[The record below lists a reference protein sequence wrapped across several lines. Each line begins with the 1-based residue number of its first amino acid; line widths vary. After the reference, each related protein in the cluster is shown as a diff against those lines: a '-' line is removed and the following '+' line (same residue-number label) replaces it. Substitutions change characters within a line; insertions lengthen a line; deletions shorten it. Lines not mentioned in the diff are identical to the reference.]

1 MATMTAWIKQGS
13 RRAPRVGHTVLE
25 QSSTTSNAPSI
36 EVPALKRPQKRQSLS
51 CNKELSER
59 DCRIVYNLERPRLC
73 TSGIRNLG
81 SGIWDQEGNLLT
93 SVLGDRFLNAF
104 RATLPDLLPASLAQ
118 IDDFEVLGNAILR
131 RCGLHRRFQSRLEE
145 LLSLNPGHGRVV
157 LCVYKH

>member
-13 RRAPRVGHTVLE
+13 RRAPRVVNTVLE
-25 QSSTTSNAPSI
+25 QSSTTSNAPYI
-36 EVPALKRPQKRQSLS
+36 EVPASKRPPKGQSLS

-59 DCRIVYNLERPRLC
+59 DCRIVHMRYPE
-73 TSGIRNLG
+73 
-81 SGIWDQEGNLLT
+81 SGIWDLEGNLLT

-118 IDDFEVLGNAILR
+118 IDDLEVLGNAILP
-131 RCGLHRRFQSRLEE
+131 RCCLHRRFQSRLEE